1 MPSKD
6 SEIIH
11 ANCVSFDGKG
21 LLILGASGVGKSS
34 LTFEMIAL
42 GATLVSDDRTCLRV
56 VGQSLWAEA
65 PEAIRG
71 IIEARG
77 VGILASPSL
86 QGERI
91 SAAVDLDRIE
101 DQRLPPLREI
111 ALMGQTIP
119 CLRKVENPS
128 FSAILLH
135 YLRYGMQSGV

>member
-21 LLILGASGVGKSS
+21 LLILGASGAGKSS

-56 VGQSLWAEA
+56 VGQSLWAEP

-77 VGILASPSL
+77 VGILPSPCL

-101 DQRLPPLREI
+101 DQRLVCVCPRRIRAVSGGAGLVARKWGCCYI
-111 ALMGQTIP
+111 GQ
-119 CLRKVENPS
+119 
-128 FSAILLH
+128 LH
-135 YLRYGMQSGV
+135 GSSLERCW